1 MELGFSTSEMRRFGT
16 ALSPSRG
23 AEWAAFAH
31 RIDTD
36 DSSTA
41 AALVGTSSYYDSDYI
56 AHNRPGF
63 MFSVHS
69 FSKRTIPAACVNEQG
84 KLDRHLSDGA
94 TALYKTGHEYDD
106 IFPVWNWTHP
116 RKRDMLPRVLL
127 RGLANPKGIA
137 TQPERRWRRRRS
149 LRPAATRVIPPR
161 PRSSDHAPM
170 ARAASQCSTCKGG
183 AGPSHSPRPQTAPG
197 GWRPATSAA
206 RSSAESALARGA
218 ARGPAVPRT
227 AAAPVSIATARPQS
241 ARRAEWVPRQRP
253 RHHGTAP
260 TQRPIRRGS
269 CSKTPSLHPARPKYP
284 ERAAS

>member
-106 IFPVWNWTHP
+106 IFPVWNGTHP
-116 RKRDMLPRVLL
+116 RKR
-127 RGLANPKGIA
+127 GA
-137 TQPERRWRRRRS
+137 
-149 LRPAATRVIPPR
+149 
-161 PRSSDHAPM
+161 SSIV
-170 ARAASQCSTCKGG
+170 C
-183 AGPSHSPRPQTAPG
+183 
-197 GWRPATSAA
+197 
-206 RSSAESALARGA
+206 
-218 ARGPAVPRT
+218 AV
-227 AAAPVSIATARPQS
+227 AD
-241 ARRAEWVPRQRP
+241 
-253 RHHGTAP
+253 
-260 TQRPIRRGS
+260 
-269 CSKTPSLHPARPKYP
+269 C
-284 ERAAS
+284 